1 MTALRRAALDPSALW
16 DGRDDD
22 PELVLPSV
30 ERAPA
35 RLARFRLHALEFHP
49 GLRDPR
55 LRGTRERRNPATHED
70 QPPHA
75 SILTRR
81 SRAHPCALVRGRV
94 RGPILTLG
102 CRLGSHGCEPERVRA
117 KIRPMSATLIRE
129 LAYGSVPV
137 RNVRSTATPVGAE
150 RRERPEPVE
159 ATIAAAAGAVSF
171 GAVAA
176 ALTLASAAW
185 FAVGVSSIVVLI
197 ALVHYAR
204 QAHEELAHSR
214 TRLAAAAE
222 DARRRVVRD
231 LHDGAQQRLVNALI
245 SMQLAERELAS
256 DPDAARKLL
265 DEAIEQGKAA
275 NRELRDLARG
285 IRPAMLA
292 REGLPAAL
300 EALAAGMPIPVD
312 TDVAVGRCCEPVEAA
327 AYFVAAEALT
337 NVVKHADAGHACV
350 RAHTTAREFVI
361 EVHDDGVG
369 GARPHGS
376 GLVGLAERVAAF
388 GGRLRVDSPPGRGT
402 LISGVIPIP

>member
-1 MTALRRAALDPSALW
+1 
-16 DGRDDD
+16 
-22 PELVLPSV
+22 
-30 ERAPA
+30 
-35 RLARFRLHALEFHP
+35 
-49 GLRDPR
+49 
-55 LRGTRERRNPATHED
+55 
-70 QPPHA
+70 
-75 SILTRR
+75 
-81 SRAHPCALVRGRV
+81 
-94 RGPILTLG
+94 
-102 CRLGSHGCEPERVRA
+102 
-117 KIRPMSATLIRE
+117 MSATLTRE
-129 LAYGSVPV
+129 LADGSVPI
-137 RNVRSTATPVGAE
+137 RNLRPTATSAGAE
-150 RRERPEPVE
+150 QRERPAPVE
-159 ATIAAAAGAVSF
+159 ATIAAAAGAGAVSF

-197 ALVHYAR
+197 ALFHYAR
-204 QAHEELAHSR
+204 QAREELAHSR

-231 LHDGAQQRLVNALI
+231 LHDGAQQRLVHALI
-245 SMQLAERELAS
+245 TMQLAERELAS
-256 DPDAARKLL
+256 DADAARKLL
-265 DEAIEQGKAA
+265 DEAIEQAKAA

-300 EALAAGMPIPVD
+300 EALAAEVLIPVD
-312 TDVAVGRCCEPVEAA
+312 TDVAVGRFCEPVEAA

-337 NVVKHADAGHACV
+337 NVVKHADARHARV
-350 RAHTTAREFVI
+350 RAHTTARELVI